1 MEQRL
6 EGGRTMSS
14 GSGGIEFE
22 DVFPFLANLERG
34 EYEEFRSWATRVM
47 LSRGAFICMEGDH
60 CGVIPLLLSGT
71 ARVYKTSESGREITL
86 YRIDPGESCILT
98 ASCILSDI
106 PFPAFAVAESDVEAL
121 VIPSGTFNAWVGRST
136 HWRDFVFRLLSKR
149 LSSVIEIVEE
159 VAFQQLDA
167 RLAAYLLERVEGGRV
182 VTTHEKIAA
191 DLGSSREVISRIL
204 KEFER
209 EECVLLRRG
218 VVEIC
223 NPVSLEGIS
232 RGRGEGG

>member
-6 EGGRTMSS
+6 EGERAVSPRREGR
-14 GSGGIEFE
+14 EFE
-22 DVFPFLANLERG
+22 EAFPFLANLERG
-34 EYEEFRSWATRVM
+34 EYEEFRSSATRVT
-47 LSRGAFICMEGDH
+47 LLRGAFICMEGDH
-60 CGVIPLLLSGT
+60 CGVIPLLLNGT

-121 VIPSGTFNAWVGRST
+121 VIPSGTFNAWVSRST
-136 HWRDFVFRLLSKR
+136 PWRDFVFRLLSKR

-167 RLAAYLLERVEGGRV
+167 RLAAYLLERMEGGRV
-182 VTTHEKIAA
+182 TTTHEKIAA

-209 EECVLLRRG
+209 EGSIALGRG
-218 VVEIC
+218 VVEI
-223 NPVSLEGIS
+223 SDSDML
-232 RGRGEGG
+232 RRQKDD